1 MQEVRRE
8 GNVSTGMEMGTRLWV
23 YKQPFRVSWSPE
35 GTFKIDFWCLGD
47 QPLSPIFQTKTG
59 ESKFFQNQ
67 SRKRYFLVSPHPL
80 TLCQQSTKLTLKNHP
95 NV

>member
-47 QPLSPIFQTKTG
+47 QPISPSAPFSKLRQEKASFFKTRAGKDIF
-59 ESKFFQNQ
+59 
-67 SRKRYFLVSPHPL
+67 
-80 TLCQQSTKLTLKNHP
+80 
-95 NV
+95 